1 MFSQERIQL
10 KQKSHLNLVEKKI
23 KHYSYSMTIHVT
35 AIFHAEIGCDNSWF
49 VFLSM
54 SDLPN
59 SGFLTLFQQGVILP
73 PNGKTFDISVSY
85 M

>member
-1 MFSQERIQL
+1 
-10 KQKSHLNLVEKKI
+10 
-23 KHYSYSMTIHVT
+23 MTIHVK